1 MGRGGA
7 MPQRR
12 SGDEMSDLAVVVD
25 QVSKRFHLHRD
36 RPRSLKESLTSRNR
50 GRAEEFWALRDISF
64 EVPRGS
70 LFGLVGGNGSGKSS
84 LLRLMAGIYRP
95 TSGAVSAHGRISVL
109 LELGAGFHPALS
121 GRENI
126 YLNAAVL
133 GVPKAEVVDRVE
145 QIIEFSG
152 LEEFIDSPVKVYSS
166 GMYVRLGFSVAVH
179 VNPEILL
186 VDEVVSVGD
195 EEFQLRCFSHL
206 DALRS
211 KGVTIVLV
219 SHDLGMMRD
228 TCDRLA
234 WLDQGRLAAIGEP
247 SEVVNAYL
255 DSVDAEAVSAAGL
268 QMQAQDDVEPPVRI
282 TGVTFMTPAGERP
295 AVFATGDPLV
305 ARVGY
310 RAKAPVEA
318 PVFSL
323 EFYDHGNLLLAGPRS
338 HVERVE
344 GEGHVDFCLERIPFR
359 TGTYH
364 VNAAVYNTPTTEL
377 YHRRVREFWLRVAGE
392 PDPGAHG
399 LLDVGGI
406 WKLGA

>member
-1 MGRGGA
+1 MA
-7 MPQRR
+7 SSQRR
-12 SGDEMSDLAVVVD
+12 ADGGEVSDLAVVVD
-25 QVSKRFHLHRD
+25 QVSKRFLLHRD
-36 RPRSLKESLTSRNR
+36 RPRSLKESLTSRR
-50 GRAEEFWALRDISF
+50 RVPAEEFWALRDVSF
-64 EVPRGS
+64 EVPKGS
-70 LFGLVGGNGSGKSS
+70 LFGVIGSNGSGKSS

-95 TSGAVSAHGRISVL
+95 TSGAVTAHGRVSVL

-126 YLNAAVL
+126 FLNAAVL
-133 GVPKAEVVDRVE
+133 GVPKAEVAERVD

-179 VNPEILL
+179 VDPEILL
-186 VDEVVSVGD
+186 VDEVVAVGD

-211 KGVTIVLV
+211 QGVTIVLV
-219 SHDLGMMRD
+219 SHDLGMMRG

-255 DSVDAEAVSAAGL
+255 DTIDAEALSAAGF
-268 QMQAQDDVEPPVRI
+268 QMQAPGDSEPLIGITDVQ
-282 TGVTFMTPAGERP
+282 FMTPNGERP

-305 ARVGY
+305 ARVSY
-310 RAKAPVEA
+310 RARAPVEA

-323 EFYDHGNLLLAGPRS
+323 EFYDHGNLMLAGPRS
-338 HVERVE
+338 HIEQVE
-344 GEGHVDFCLERIPFR
+344 GEGYVDFRLERIPFR

-364 VNAAVYNTPTTEL
+364 VNAAVFNTLTTQL
-377 YHRRVREFWLRVAGE
+377 YHRRIREFWLRVAGE
-392 PDPGAHG
+392 PDPGAQG
-399 LLDVGGI
+399 LLDVGGR
-406 WKLGA
+406 WMLGGN